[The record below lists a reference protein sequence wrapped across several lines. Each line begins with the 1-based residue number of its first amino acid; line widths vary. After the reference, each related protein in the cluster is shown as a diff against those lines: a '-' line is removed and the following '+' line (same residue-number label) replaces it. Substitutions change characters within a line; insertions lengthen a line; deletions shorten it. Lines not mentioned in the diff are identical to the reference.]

1 VCVPGQQARPAA
13 AAPRNAGEAL
23 AALRWGLGYLAT
35 AKSTALTTAERA
47 ECLREL
53 ERAESVRIAARSSVL
68 SAFDESG
75 GHREDGQGSARSWLR
90 WQARITGAAAGAAA
104 AWARRLAAHPAVHA
118 ALGQGVVSPSWARAI
133 CDWSD
138 LLPESLRPDADAIL
152 LAAAAAGAELAD
164 LAGLAEEMRART
176 ARPDRDDGGDGGFGD
191 RSLRLDLHYRGAGKL
206 SGDLT
211 PRCAA
216 ALQAV
221 LEALGK
227 KAGPEDAR
235 TRAQR
240 DHDALEEACRR
251 LIAARNLPERAGQP
265 TRIQLVM
272 TLDQLLGLQ
281 PGSTGGPGCGP
292 ADADSRAGS
301 REVARRALF
310 PHRGDL
316 TRPQPAG
323 WTGPGPL
330 ATPGDLCDASIVPV
344 VTGHVDHE
352 LLNRLIGDL
361 LGGGRQP
368 ASPSPGGPQPGG
380 AEPGGAE
387 PGSAE
392 PAGGQAGAPAG
403 TLAGRLTASYLR
415 DLIVRHAVSLLSGPS
430 GLASR
435 LRAGTL
441 TGPATAISLP
451 LDVGTATETIPS
463 YLRSAVILRDQHCG
477 FPGCTQPPS
486 ACQVHHLIPRSEGGT
501 TSLDNCGLYC
511 LFHHLV
517 VIHQWGWKII
527 SHPDGT
533 KTAISPDGTK
543 TLHSHDPPQA
553 A

>member
-1 VCVPGQQARPAA
+1 VCVAGQQPRPAA
-13 AAPRNAGEAL
+13 APRSAGEAL
-23 AALRWGLGYLAT
+23 AALRGALGYLAT
-35 AKSTALTTAERA
+35 AEATALTTAERA

-75 GHREDGQGSARSWLR
+75 GYRDDGQGSARSWLR
-90 WQARITGAAAGAAA
+90 WRARITGAAAGAATG
-104 AWARRLAAHPAVHA
+104 WARRLAAHPGVHA
-118 ALGQGVVSPSWARAI
+118 ALGQGVVSLSWARAI

-138 LLPESLRPDADAIL
+138 LLPESLRSDADAIL

-216 ALQAV
+216 ALRAV

-227 KAGPEDAR
+227 KAGPEDTR

-240 DHDALEEACRR
+240 EHDALEEALHR

-265 TRIQLVM
+265 SQIQLVM

-281 PGSTGGPGCGP
+281 PGTPGGGGTP
-292 ADADSRAGS
+292 AGDPGS
-301 REVARRALF
+301 REAARRVLF
-310 PHRGDL
+310 PVRGDL
-316 TRPQPAG
+316 TRPLPAG

-330 ATPGDLCDASIVPV
+330 ATAGDLCDASIVPV
-344 VTGHVDHE
+344 VTGHVDHD
-352 LLNRLIGDL
+352 LLDRLIADL
-361 LGGGRQP
+361 T
-368 ASPSPGGPQPGG
+368 GPQPGSPQPG
-380 AEPGGAE
+380 SPQPVGPQPGSAAPGGAE
-387 PGSAE
+387 SGCAGPG
-392 PAGGQAGAPAG
+392 AGPTG
-403 TLAGRLTASYLR
+403 TLAGRLTAGYLR
-415 DLIVRHAVSLLSGPS
+415 DLVVRHAVALLSGPP

-435 LRAGTL
+435 LRTGILA
-441 TGPATAISLP
+441 GPAAAISLP
-451 LDVGTATETIPS
+451 LDVGTATETIPA
-463 YLRSAVILRDQHCG
+463 YLRRAVILRDQHCG
-477 FPGCTQPPS
+477 FPGCTQPPA

-517 VIHQWGWKII
+517 VIHQWGWKITL
-527 SHPDGT
+527 HPDGT
-533 KTAISPDGTK
+533 RTAISPDGTK
-543 TLHSHDPPQA
+543 TLHSHDPPQVA
-553 A
+553 